1 MRIFEI
7 NKKIFR
13 LIVGIAFVVFVVYL
27 LFFSRFGYFTKW
39 KLEKERK
46 ELLNQIQEEIR
57 QVEFLETR
65 LKMLNYDTLEIERV
79 ARELYGLVKM
89 NEEIYAITKKKA
101 N

>member
-1 MRIFEI
+1 MALFEI
-7 NKKIFR
+7 NRKLFR
-13 LIVGIAFVVFVVYL
+13 LIASIVFMLFAGYL
-27 LFFSRFGYFTKW
+27 LFFSKFGYLTKW
-39 KLEKERK
+39 KLDRERK

-57 QVEFLETR
+57 QVDSLETK